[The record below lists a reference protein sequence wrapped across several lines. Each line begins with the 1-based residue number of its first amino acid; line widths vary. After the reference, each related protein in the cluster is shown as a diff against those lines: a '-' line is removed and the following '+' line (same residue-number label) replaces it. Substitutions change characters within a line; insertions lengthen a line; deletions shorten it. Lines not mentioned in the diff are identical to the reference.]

1 VTVDGGEVRRGRAAI
16 PSAEEAAAMIALYD
30 QGLCLRAVAARVGAS
45 YAVVRAVM
53 DEAGVL
59 RPPGP
64 RTPAGVDVDR
74 LVAAYTAGATLHRVA
89 AMARCGPHRA
99 MRHLRAAGVN
109 VPARTPKALAE
120 AIVSLYGQGL
130 SIRAVAT
137 RLVLS
142 YATVWVAVNEAGI
155 ARAPG
160 NQVVEADMAPLA
172 ARYEAGATLAELS
185 AVTGWSKSH
194 VARRLRLV
202 GVTIRRSGRR
212 RERVAAS
219 VGGAGRG

>member
-1 VTVDGGEVRRGRAAI
+1 
-16 PSAEEAAAMIALYD
+16 
-30 QGLCLRAVAARVGAS
+30 
-45 YAVVRAVM
+45 
-53 DEAGVL
+53 
-59 RPPGP
+59 
-64 RTPAGVDVDR
+64 
-74 LVAAYTAGATLHRVA
+74 
-89 AMARCGPHRA
+89 
-99 MRHLRAAGVN
+99 MRHLRAAGVD
-109 VPARTPKALAE
+109 VPARTPKAVGD

-137 RLVLS
+137 RLGLS
-142 YATVWVAVNEAGI
+142 YATVWVAVNEAGV

-202 GVTIRRSGRR
+202 GATIRRSGRR
-212 RERVAAS
+212 RERGAAN